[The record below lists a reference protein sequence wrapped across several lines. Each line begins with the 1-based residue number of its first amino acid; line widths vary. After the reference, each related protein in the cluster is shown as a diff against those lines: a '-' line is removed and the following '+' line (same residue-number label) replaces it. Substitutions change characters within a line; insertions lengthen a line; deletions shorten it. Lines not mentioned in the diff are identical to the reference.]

1 MKNEEHKYDRTNILG
16 IEMHRI
22 SFDDT
27 VDWIM
32 RRVEEGGPVF
42 AVTPN
47 VDHTNHYRKSA
58 DYRGLIQEAHLVVAD
73 GVPLLWAAKLLGA
86 PLKGRVNGTDL
97 FEAVAREC
105 ALAGRSV
112 FLMGGLPG
120 VAETCGDILRNTSP
134 DLKIAGAY
142 SPAKG
147 YLNDEQ
153 ECARMVEAVKAA
165 APDVLFVGLP
175 GPGAEVWIHRH
186 YKKCGVPVSINVGAS
201 FDFVSGNVKRA
212 PAVFQKTG
220 MEWFYRL
227 VSQPKKLW
235 RRYVLGNPV
244 FLARLFWQLLTNR
257 QRKK

>member
-1 MKNEEHKYDRTNILG
+1 MKDGKDKYDRTNVLG
-16 IEMHRI
+16 IELHRI
-22 SFDDT
+22 SFDDA
-27 VDWIM
+27 VDWVM
-32 RRVEEGGPVF
+32 RKVEEGGPVF

-47 VDHTNHYRKSA
+47 VDHTNHYRKSSE
-58 DYRGLIQEAHLVVAD
+58 YRSMIHEAHLVVAD

-97 FEAVAREC
+97 FEAIARACARE
-105 ALAGRSV
+105 GRSI
-112 FLMGGLPG
+112 FLMGGISG
-120 VAETCGDILRNTSP
+120 VAQACADALRKVSP
-134 DLKIAGAY
+134 DLKIAGVY

-147 YLNDEQ
+147 CLDDEG
-153 ECARMVEAVKAA
+153 ECVRMVEAVSAA
-165 APDVLFVGLP
+165 APDILFVGLP
-175 GPGAEVWIHRH
+175 GPRAEVWIHRH

-212 PAVFQKTG
+212 PGIFQKTG

-244 FLARLFWQLLTNR
+244 FLARLVRQMLTNR
-257 QRKK
+257 QGKK